1 MPWFK
6 GNTHTHTLN
15 SDGDSTP
22 SEVAGW
28 YRDHGYDFLVLSDH
42 NVYAPLVDLQEE
54 MDRGPGRLL
63 LIPGEE
69 VSDVFDDGERV
80 RPLHVNATNSTRLV
94 GPQGGASVAEV
105 LRRLISGVEAAG
117 GMAAVNHPN
126 FRWAIGLDDLME
138 LDNIQ
143 HLEVYNGHPQV
154 NHLGG
159 GGRPGNEEMWDALL
173 TAGRRVLGLGVDD
186 AHSFKTWGPEFSNP
200 GRGWIVVDAEGLT
213 ADAIVG
219 GLRKGAFYI
228 STGVEL
234 LGVEA
239 LGGRLALSIGAQ
251 GDLAFT
257 TEFIGGG
264 GRLIDIQRTMTP
276 ALELP
281 AGEPYLRARVRSSS
295 GSIAW
300 TQPIFP

>member
-1 MPWFK
+1 MPWFM

-15 SDGDSTP
+15 SDGDSP
-22 SEVAGW
+22 PAEVAGW

-42 NVYAPLVDLQEE
+42 NVYAPLGDLQEE

-94 GPQGGASVAEV
+94 GPQGGSSVAGV
-105 LRRLISGVEAAG
+105 LRRLIDAVGAAG
-117 GMAAVNHPN
+117 GIAAVNHPN

-143 HLEVYNGHPQV
+143 YLEIYNGHPQV

-186 AHSFKTWGPEFSNP
+186 AHAFKRWGPEFSNP
-200 GRGWIVVDAEGLT
+200 GRGWVVVHADALT
-213 ADAIVG
+213 ADGIVG

-234 LGVEA
+234 LGVEG
-239 LGGRLALSIGAQ
+239 LDRRLALSIGAQ

-264 GRLIDIQRTMTP
+264 GRLIDIQQTMTP

-281 AGEPYLRARVRSSS
+281 ADEPYLRARVRSSS
-295 GSIAW
+295 GTIAW